1 MQQKSRR
8 LTKIISVLGV
18 LALAGL
24 GMPRAGTADEVFDWN
39 VTGFEA
45 TAEGGQNPIL
55 ISRTMTMMH
64 LAVHDALN
72 AIERRYEPY
81 LYEGRA
87 ETIAA
92 PGAAVAAAAH
102 DVLVE
107 VIPGWGK
114 PEQREKALGIVDS
127 AYASALAKVPD
138 GLAKDHGVAIGKAAA
153 KAILT
158 ARKADG
164 SGAPSQYT
172 AGTAPGQWRP
182 HPNPTPSN
190 PPIPDPAL
198 APGNWPAM
206 LPQWG
211 QVSPFTMATPWQFRL
226 PGPPVLA
233 SAEYARDYEEV
244 KRVGGKNSATR
255 TAEQS
260 EIARYWY
267 EGSPQGWSRVARV
280 VAAQRGS
287 TAGRTLGCS
296 PWSMPRSLTAISP
309 EPTRA
314 TSTTSGAR

>member
-8 LTKIISVLGV
+8 LTKIMSVLGV

-45 TAEGGQNPIL
+45 TAEGGQNAIL

-72 AIERRYEPY
+72 AVERRYEPY

-87 ETIAA
+87 E
-92 PGAAVAAAAH
+92 PGAAPAAAIAAAAR

-107 VIPGWGK
+107 VIPAWGK

-138 GLAKDHGVAIGKAAA
+138 GQPKDHGIAIGKATA

-172 AGTAPGQWRP
+172 AGTARDSGDLI
-182 HPNPTPSN
+182 PTPHLRT
-190 PPIPDPAL
+190 PRYLIRL
-198 APGNWPAM
+198 
-206 LPQWG
+206 
-211 QVSPFTMATPWQFRL
+211 SP
-226 PGPPVLA
+226 
-233 SAEYARDYEEV
+233 
-244 KRVGGKNSATR
+244 
-255 TAEQS
+255 
-260 EIARYWY
+260 
-267 EGSPQGWSRVARV
+267 
-280 VAAQRGS
+280 
-287 TAGRTLGCS
+287 
-296 PWSMPRSLTAISP
+296 
-309 EPTRA
+309 RA
-314 TSTTSGAR
+314 TGRLCCRSGLRS

>member
-1 MQQKSRR
+1 VRVRRSALPSNEGDLSMQQKSRR

-114 PEQREKALGIVDS
+114 PEQREKALGVNAVSIFLTCAEVKFPRRRVTVISRRCDQ
-127 AYASALAKVPD
+127 
-138 GLAKDHGVAIGKAAA
+138 GLHFCVGARGGAAA
-153 KAILT
+153 VP
-158 ARKADG
+158 G
-164 SGAPSQYT
+164 S
-172 AGTAPGQWRP
+172 
-182 HPNPTPSN
+182 
-190 PPIPDPAL
+190 
-198 APGNWPAM
+198 
-206 LPQWG
+206 
-211 QVSPFTMATPWQFRL
+211 
-226 PGPPVLA
+226 A
-233 SAEYARDYEEV
+233 S
-244 KRVGGKNSATR
+244 
-255 TAEQS
+255 
-260 EIARYWY
+260 
-267 EGSPQGWSRVARV
+267 
-280 VAAQRGS
+280 
-287 TAGRTLGCS
+287 
-296 PWSMPRSLTAISP
+296 
-309 EPTRA
+309 
-314 TSTTSGAR
+314 